1 MFYCSLLVT
10 CAMAIYNTIYAPTRC
25 MHFKHLTVKMF
36 SFGYC
41 KSILNTANRDRM
53 YFDIMEWI
61 KSHVKI
67 CKNIKLYVILACIL
81 QGRLTLPYSYVN
93 IYLSFCWKC
102 WKNFSAALEINVM
115 LFRAKRKCCI
125 AQPWIEWIII
135 KFEAGKEEIRVFF

>member
-93 IYLSFCWKC
+93 IYLLPLLSFFGQ
-102 WKNFSAALEINVM
+102 NYVYVFS
-115 LFRAKRKCCI
+115 I
-125 AQPWIEWIII
+125 A
-135 KFEAGKEEIRVFF
+135 FFSHFSLVTSHILRHNLTYS

>member
-61 KSHVKI
+61 KSHVKL
-67 CKNIKLYVILACIL
+67 CKNIKLYVIFT
-81 QGRLTLPYSYVN
+81 RETNVTLF
-93 IYLSFCWKC
+93 ICQYLFIFLLEML
-102 WKNFSAALEINVM
+102 KNFSAALEINVM

-125 AQPWIEWIII
+125 AQP
-135 KFEAGKEEIRVFF
+135 